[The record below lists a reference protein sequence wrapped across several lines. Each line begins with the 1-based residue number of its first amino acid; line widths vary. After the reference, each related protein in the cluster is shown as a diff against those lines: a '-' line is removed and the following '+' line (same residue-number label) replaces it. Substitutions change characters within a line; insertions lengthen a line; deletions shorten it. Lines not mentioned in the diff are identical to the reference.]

1 MDNEIEEYTDTPP
14 SHILYEG
21 KTMIYLNN
29 IISSNTLSIS
39 RNNFEMS
46 NISFK
51 TLQSLTD
58 FTKTKVY
65 GVLGIVNFQNIPCLV
80 FGTEFDTILFYLD
93 KAVYKMTNL
102 KYITLVNSKNDIKQD
117 IDKEFDIFKKNILK
131 TNLIFSNYIDLTIP
145 YYQQAGRNL
154 NDANSFFL

>member
-21 KTMIYLNN
+21 KTMIYLKN

-65 GVLGIVNFQNIPCLV
+65 GVLGIVNLKIFLVWFLEQNS
-80 FGTEFDTILFYLD
+80 IL
-93 KAVYKMTNL
+93 
-102 KYITLVNSKNDIKQD
+102 
-117 IDKEFDIFKKNILK
+117 
-131 TNLIFSNYIDLTIP
+131 
-145 YYQQAGRNL
+145 YY
-154 NDANSFFL
+154 SI